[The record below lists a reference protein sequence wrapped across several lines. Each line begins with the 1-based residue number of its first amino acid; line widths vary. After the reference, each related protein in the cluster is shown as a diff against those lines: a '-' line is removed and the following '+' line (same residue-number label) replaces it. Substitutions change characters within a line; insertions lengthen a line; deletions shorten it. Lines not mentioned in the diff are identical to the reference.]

1 MTNVLLRV
9 TGAFALFV
17 VAGCAAEQQAGS
29 PDPRMQLAAARVS
42 VDEGCTLPQQP
53 LGNLGLQYQVTGTG
67 TSNGPQ
73 QVPIGGIDSCGRF
86 TFSFT
91 EGAAVPHDGLTPG
104 RNIDVGH
111 QFLHRV
117 TVGGNTRTTSCTVQA
132 EAEPVIVPAGT
143 FVGLVRV
150 QCFDQRPDRP
160 LPRHTNTWVDPR
172 TRVTIRR
179 AEKWYGSQPGSR
191 DIQLLER
198 PAVLRPTS

>member
-1 MTNVLLRV
+1 MKNVLSTTV
-9 TGAFALFV
+9 GAFALFV
-17 VAGCAAEQQAGS
+17 LAGCAAEQQAGS
-29 PDPRMQLAAARVS
+29 DPRMQLAAARV
-42 VDEGCTLPQQP
+42 VVEEGCTLPQPP

-73 QVPIGGIDSCGRF
+73 PVPIGKIDSCGRF

-91 EGAAVPHDGLTPG
+91 EGDAVPHDGLTPG

-111 QFLHRV
+111 QFRHRV
-117 TVGGNTRTTSCTVQA
+117 TVGGNTRTTSCTVRA

-150 QCFDQRPDRP
+150 QCTDQRTDRP

-172 TRVTIRR
+172 TRVIIRQTQQ
-179 AEKWYGSQPGSR
+179 WHGPQPGSR

>member
-73 QVPIGGIDSCGRF
+73 QVPIGEIDSCGRF

-111 QFLHRV
+111 RFRHRV
-117 TVGGNTRTTSCTVQA
+117 TVGGIPRSTSCTVQA
-132 EAEPVIVPAGT
+132 KESLEVPAGI
-143 FVGLVRV
+143 FSNLLRV
-150 QCFDQRPDRP
+150 VCTDQRDDRQ
-160 LPRHTNTWVDPR
+160 LPRHTTSWIDPTTRIIVRR
-172 TRVTIRR
+172 TQH
-179 AEKWYGSQPGSR
+179 WYGSQPGSR

-198 PAVLRPTS
+198 PTVLRPTS